1 MPDKPR
7 PQEFAA
13 LPSFDDAK
21 YYTVHLYRA
30 VEWGGRT
37 FSPAATLTL
46 RGDIA
51 KEIAAAIF
59 TAEEAS
65 EP

>member
-7 PQEFAA
+7 PAEFAA
-13 LPSFDDAK
+13 LPAFDEKK
-21 YYTVHLYRA
+21 YYTVQLYRA
-30 VEWGGRT
+30 VEWGGKT
-37 FSPAATLTL
+37 FSPASKLTL

-51 KEIAAAIF
+51 KEISESIY
-59 TAEEAS
+59 TAEETA